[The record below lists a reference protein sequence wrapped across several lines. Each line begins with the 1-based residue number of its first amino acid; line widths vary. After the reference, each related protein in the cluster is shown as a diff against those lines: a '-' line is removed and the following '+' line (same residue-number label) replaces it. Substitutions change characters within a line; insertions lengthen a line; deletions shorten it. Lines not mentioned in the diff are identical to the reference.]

1 MTDLQLKKLV
11 IKHSKYLST
20 YLVTKIKPLDRNS
33 CVFLGYF
40 SELILINLVQ
50 ISDEM
55 NHRFCFIRNNTTELY
70 CYIPIKR
77 VFAVI

>member
-1 MTDLQLKKLV
+1 M
-11 IKHSKYLST
+11 

-50 ISDEM
+50 IAVEM
-55 NHRFCFIRNNTTELY
+55 NHRFCFIRNNTTELLQNRSLIAFRRNG
-70 CYIPIKR
+70 CVSVNYILNDDL
-77 VFAVI
+77 FSFEL